1 MQEGN
6 TINKSTNF
14 IGLNKDTAIST
25 FHGYNSTSID
35 RLVGTIKMCS
45 RGVS

>member
-14 IGLNKDTAIST
+14 TGLNKDTAIST
-25 FHGYNSTSID
+25 SFMATI
-35 RLVGTIKMCS
+35 RLPLIG
-45 RGVS
+45 